1 MINGKTIALIRQ
13 IFVSKM
19 ISLLFNMLSRF
30 VIAFR
35 EQASFNFM
43 ASVTVDSN
51 FGTQENKVYHCSHF
65 FLHRDVKNVLESR
78 VTCRVWTSSS
88 ENMVMPFIAVLIWML
103 IVRVCT

>member
-43 ASVTVDSN
+43 ASVTVDSD
-51 FGTQENKVYHCSHF
+51 FGVYHCSHF